1 MGLYPAI
8 RVNACRLAVDDGG
21 HVCMELVHAAAAP
34 KEICCSTS
42 VVALDVHH
50 PATLISISATAQKH
64 VAFTMTLFAW

>member
-1 MGLYPAI
+1 
-8 RVNACRLAVDDGG
+8 
-21 HVCMELVHAAAAP
+21 MELVHAAAAP